1 MDEDYERIER
11 EIAEQN
17 ERIAKLIA
25 TAESVLE
32 RSAAATDKLQDM
44 GGEIEHEP
52 VELRRWKGDWQLEG
66 AITAA
71 LKNVRDREAVQRV
84 VGLLKASRRQR
95 VERSQKI

>member
-1 MDEDYERIER
+1 MDEDYDRIER

-25 TAESVLE
+25 TAESVL
-32 RSAAATDKLQDM
+32 K
-44 GGEIEHEP
+44 P
-52 VELRRWKGDWQLEG
+52 GDWQLEG

-95 VERSQKI
+95 VKH